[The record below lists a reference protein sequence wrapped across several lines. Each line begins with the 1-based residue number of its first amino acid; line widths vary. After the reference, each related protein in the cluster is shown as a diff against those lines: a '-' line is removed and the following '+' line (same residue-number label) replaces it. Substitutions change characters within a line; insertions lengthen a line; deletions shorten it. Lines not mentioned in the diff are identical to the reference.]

1 MKKKD
6 ILEQL
11 SMTEIAL
18 ERKDIRIENKDK
30 EIENLIE
37 EIDNL
42 IEQLGRANN
51 IVGNQIHT
59 IIEANDEI
67 AGYISG
73 KSIADD
79 RINLLVRTR
88 GNLEDRLDVKDNEIA
103 ELKDK
108 IVSLC
113 KMYDGIIDVGEA
125 EIKRRTII
133 MHYLETKDLD

>member
-1 MKKKD
+1 
-6 ILEQL
+6 
-11 SMTEIAL
+11 MTEIAL
-18 ERKDIRIENKDK
+18 EIKDIRIENLIHELGLAEEILKDKDK
-30 EIENLIE
+30 EIETLT
-37 EIDNL
+37 
-42 IEQLGRANN
+42 EQLSRANN
-51 IVGNQIHT
+51 IVGNQIQT
-59 IIEANDEI
+59 IVEANDEI

-73 KSIADD
+73 KNIADS
-79 RINLLVRTR
+79 RINLLVRTS

-103 ELKDK
+103 ELNDK